1 MTSSA
6 DTDATR
12 EASRRLVVGYG
23 ALVLAS
29 LLWAGTGIAGKS
41 VFGQISP
48 AALAFLMWFGGASI
62 GWLLAGRE
70 VYAQWSAITK
80 AWKVM
85 LAIGCMSTSVFFFLV
100 FEAFKNTTA
109 NTHALLNASVPVWVL
124 LINWI
129 VFSRAPKRREIAGF
143 LLSIGGVVAIIFRG
157 ELANVIALRFN
168 IADLLILLAMLIWS
182 GHIFLLP
189 YRPRLSPMAFLAV
202 TGTVGALVVAPF
214 YAWDLAKGVAH
225 SVFTLPVL
233 ISIFYVVILR
243 TVFATIVFNLG
254 VDRVGPVRSAPFT
267 HLVPIFGTIGA
278 YFLLGEAVYWY
289 HAVGLLLVL
298 VGILVANR
306 RLA

>member
-6 DTDATR
+6 DTAAKRDATR
-12 EASRRLVVGYG
+12 RQVTGYG
-23 ALVLAS
+23 ALVLSS
-29 LLWAGTGIAGKS
+29 LFWAGTGIAGKA
-41 VFGQISP
+41 VFDQISP
-48 AALAFLMWFGGASI
+48 AALAFLMWFGGACI

-70 VYAQWSAITK
+70 VYAQWANITK
-80 AWKVM
+80 AWKVV

-109 NTHALLNASVPVWVL
+109 NTHALLNSSVPVWVL

-129 VFSRAPKRREIAGF
+129 VFSRAPKGREIAGF
-143 LLSIGGVVAIIFRG
+143 LLSIAGVAMIIFRG
-157 ELANVIALRFN
+157 ELANVIGLRFN
-168 IADLLILLAMLIWS
+168 IADVLILLAMLIWS

-202 TGTVGALVVAPF
+202 TGTIGALVVAPM

-225 SVFTLPVL
+225 PVFTVSVFV
-233 ISIFYVVILR
+233 SIFYVVILR

-254 VDRVGPVRSAPFT
+254 VDRVGAVRSAPFT

-278 YFLLGEAVYWY
+278 YFILGEAVYWY
-289 HAVGLLLVL
+289 HAVGLCLVL
-298 VGILVANR
+298 GGILVANR

>member
-1 MTSSA
+1 MTSPA
-6 DTDATR
+6 DTAAVR
-12 EASRRLVVGYG
+12 QASRRLAIGYG
-23 ALVLAS
+23 ALVLTS
-29 LLWAGTGIAGKS
+29 LMWAGTGIAGKS
-41 VFGQISP
+41 VFNQISP

-70 VYAQWSAITK
+70 VCAQWPSIIK

-100 FEAFKNTTA
+100 FEAFQNSTA
-109 NTHALLNASVPVWVL
+109 TTHALLNSSVPVWVL

-129 VFSRAPKRREIAGF
+129 VFSRAPKGREIAGF
-143 LLSIGGVVAIIFRG
+143 LLSIAGVAAIIFRG
-157 ELANVIALRFN
+157 EFGNIIDLRFN
-168 IADLLILLAMLIWS
+168 IADVLILLAMLIWS

-189 YRPRLSPMAFLAV
+189 YRPKLSPMAFLAV
-202 TGTVGALVVAPF
+202 TGTIGALVVAPF

-225 SVFTLPVL
+225 PVFTVPVF

-267 HLVPIFGTIGA
+267 HLVPLFGTIGA

-289 HAVGLLLVL
+289 HAVGLFLVL
-298 VGILVANR
+298 TGILVANR